1 VISNNPILLAISLG
15 MVEDGS
21 RSLSVPS
28 TYHILVYDAYTQI
41 DLDLTAK
48 EHVSAESS
56 ILAGMYV
63 CHS

>member
-1 VISNNPILLAISLG
+1 

-28 TYHILVYDAYTQI
+28 AYHILVYDAHTQI
-41 DLDLTAK
+41 DLGLTAK

-63 CHS
+63 CHL